1 MRATRTG
8 KLVAAALALLGA
20 ELALLAAG
28 VPRPPGRREVPR
40 AGASPAKE
48 VGIEDLRFM
57 SGCWRGTFASSERSG
72 TIEEHY
78 TDPAS
83 NLMLGTT
90 RYLVE
95 GAAVEFEFTQ
105 IRRVGDGVELLPYPG
120 GVASEHAFRLTSA
133 GQQSAVFEAPEHD
146 YPKRIL
152 YRREPDGAL
161 AARIDGGADDPG
173 GSEWRM
179 TAAPCANAGTESR

>member
-8 KLVAAALALLGA
+8 KLVAAALVILGA
-20 ELALLAAG
+20 QLALLAAKA
-28 VPRPPGRREVPR
+28 PRPTLRPESPR
-40 AGASPAKE
+40 APTSSANA
-48 VGIEDLRFM
+48 GIEDLRFM